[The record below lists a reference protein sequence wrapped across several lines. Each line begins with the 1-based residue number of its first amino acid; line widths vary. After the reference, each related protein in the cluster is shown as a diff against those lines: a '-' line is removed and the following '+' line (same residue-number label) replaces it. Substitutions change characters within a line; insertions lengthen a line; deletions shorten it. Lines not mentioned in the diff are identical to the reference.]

1 MGPKVTIDS
10 ATLMN
15 KGLEIIEAHHLF
27 GLAPSEIDVFVHPQ
41 SIVHGMVEFCDG
53 SMVAQLGPPD
63 MRVPIAH
70 CLAWPARIDGAAR
83 LDLARM
89 ANLTFDAPDEVRFPA
104 LALAREALEAGGGAP
119 TVLNAANEIAVG
131 EFLNGKIGF
140 GGIPALVRA
149 TIEAA
154 DARGVMGEPKD
165 VEGALAI
172 DHVARSLARDLV
184 REIALKAS
192 Y

>member
-27 GLAPSEIDVFVHPQ
+27 DVPAPMIDVFVHPQ
-41 SIVHGMVEFCDG
+41 SIVHGMVEYRDG
-53 SMVAQLGPPD
+53 SMVAQLGPTD

-70 CLAWPARIDGAAR
+70 CLAWPDRIDAATRLDFAR
-83 LDLARM
+83 LQ
-89 ANLTFDAPDEVRFPA
+89 NLTFEAPDPVRFPA
-104 LALAREALEAGGGAP
+104 LRLARLALEAGAGAP
-119 TVLNAANEIAVG
+119 TVLNAANEVAVS
-131 EFLNGKIGF
+131 EFLTRRIGF
-140 GGIPALVRA
+140 AGIPALVEA

-154 DARGVMGEPKD
+154 SAAGLLVEPAD

-172 DHVARSLARDLV
+172 DHNARSLARDLV
-184 REIALKAS
+184 PQIALKAS
-192 Y
+192 